1 VLPNGFQ
8 GNQVPFSMVGKHEA
22 LFLIVGF
29 LAQQILRIV
38 KS

>member
-1 VLPNGFQ
+1 VLPSEFQ
-8 GNQVPFSMVGKHEA
+8 GNQVPFSMAGKHEA

-29 LAQQILRIV
+29 LAQQILGII